1 MDLNGSA
8 CGICSSK
15 EYVLLFK
22 KRVGEITFE
31 IVRCQNCGLVYTHPF
46 PKYSEE
52 RYNEYPT
59 KRYLENEKA
68 YYSFYRPILKEIL
81 AFKKKGKFLEIGCSV
96 GYLLKLAHNEG
107 FKVNGTEL
115 SKNAVKASNVLLGKG
130 KVKYGYLENCCFP
143 DNYFDVIA
151 MNHVLEH
158 IFDLSKILRQ
168 IKKKLKDDG
177 ILFIGAPNF
186 NNLIVKILKN
196 RWKALRVNEHIWH
209 FKSGTIKKL
218 LTKEGFQVI
227 ESKPI
232 GPSIKNIFLAIRSM
246 VKKESFL
253 NQNLFHRL
261 LIIQWNI
268 LYYLLSWVTGK
279 IGYGDNMFIIAKK
292 IIIRK

>member
-107 FKVNGTEL
+107 FKEKFMLKGIDYTKKVLDAYNGWRGVLARILCDPEL
-115 SKNAVKASNVLLGKG
+115 KG
-130 KVKYGYLENCCFP
+130 AE
-143 DNYFDVIA
+143 
-151 MNHVLEH
+151 
-158 IFDLSKILRQ
+158 
-168 IKKKLKDDG
+168 
-177 ILFIGAPNF
+177 
-186 NNLIVKILKN
+186 
-196 RWKALRVNEHIWH
+196 KALE
-209 FKSGTIKKL
+209 KL
-218 LTKEGFQVI
+218 TQE
-227 ESKPI
+227 
-232 GPSIKNIFLAIRSM
+232 
-246 VKKESFL
+246 
-253 NQNLFHRL
+253 
-261 LIIQWNI
+261 
-268 LYYLLSWVTGK
+268 
-279 IGYGDNMFIIAKK
+279 
-292 IIIRK
+292 